1 MTVVADILTE
11 KTNTNILWKDGSE
24 EQQQAALL
32 VENFIFNSEIS
43 NESDETVAN
52 VLYAFNK
59 DIQIRDY
66 IMGLTD
72 SVDSVHVEGVL
83 GWLIN
88 EAPEGFKAAPACVL
102 SIVYY
107 EVDDTEKAF
116 DVLDVAHQDTPNYA
130 LTILLRRVYGSGW
143 PKNAFGAMRKE
154 LHPKVVAGIF
164 GEAQY
169 DNSN

>member
-1 MTVVADILTE
+1 MSTVADILVT
-11 KTNTNILWKDGSE
+11 KSTQKLWKDGSKK
-24 EQQQAALL
+24 QQQAALL

-59 DIQIRDY
+59 DCQVRDY

-72 SVDSVHVEGVL
+72 TVDSAHVEGVL
-83 GWLIN
+83 SWLIN

-107 EVDDTEKAF
+107 EADDTENAL
-116 DVLDVAHQDTPNYA
+116 DVLDVAHQDMPSYT
-130 LTILLRRVYGSGW
+130 LTALLRSVYVTGW
-143 PKNAFGAMRKE
+143 FKDSFSDMRKE
-154 LHPKVVAGIF
+154 LHPKITASIF
-164 GEAQY
+164 GKAQY